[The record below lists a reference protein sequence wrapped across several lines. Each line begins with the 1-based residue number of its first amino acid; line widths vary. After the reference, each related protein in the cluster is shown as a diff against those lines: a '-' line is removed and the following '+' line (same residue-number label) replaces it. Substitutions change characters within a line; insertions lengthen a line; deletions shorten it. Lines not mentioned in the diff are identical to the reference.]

1 MRYGN
6 REEEVGG
13 LVEQETRNLTDRVGK
28 HDTDEIGENE
38 TSPEPGRGAC
48 AGPDGEQSAWQRDRV
63 RVARKARRSLD
74 GTVVVVMVAA
84 EMVTGIA
91 VHIARVGGCLRGT

>member
-6 REEEVGG
+6 REEEGKGG

-38 TSPEPGRGAC
+38 TSPEPGRAAC
-48 AGPDGEQSAWQRDRV
+48 TGPDGEQSAWQRDRV
-63 RVARKARRSLD
+63 RVARKALGHR
-74 GTVVVVMVAA
+74 
-84 EMVTGIA
+84 
-91 VHIARVGGCLRGT
+91 